1 MAEPFAVILDRD
13 GVICENL
20 PGHVRSWR
28 EFAFIPGAVEAMA
41 SLQRAGADLYI
52 ATNQSVVG
60 RGFIGANDLDRIHAK
75 MEDTLLGAGVTVRGI
90 AACIHHPIDGCNCRK
105 PATGLLV
112 TLADRFGFKLEES
125 FIVGDWIADI
135 ESGAAV
141 GAATVLVR
149 TGRGRQAEA
158 LVASGDTPVPDKI
171 ADDLIDAA
179 FWILAERGIA
189 VTSGRLDARTR
200 RTRNR

>member
-1 MAEPFAVILDRD
+1 MVEPFAVVLDRD

-41 SLQRAGADLYI
+41 SLQRAGADLYV

-60 RGFIGANDLDRIHAK
+60 RGYIGVNDLDRIHDK
-75 MEDTLLGAGVTVRGI
+75 MEETLAGAGVKVRGI
-90 AACIHHPIDGCNCRK
+90 AACIHHPIDECNCRK
-105 PATGLLV
+105 PATGLYV
-112 TLADRFGFKLEES
+112 TLADRYGFKLEES
-125 FIVGDWIADI
+125 FVVGDWIADI
-135 ESGAAV
+135 EAGAAV

-149 TGRGRQAEA
+149 TGRGRQAEG
-158 LVASGDTPVPDKI
+158 LVASGEAPVPDKI

-189 VTSGRLDARTR
+189 VTSGRLDARSR

>member
-28 EFAFIPGAVEAMA
+28 EFTFLPGVAEALS
-41 SLQRAGADLYI
+41 SLQLAGAQLYL

-60 RGFIGANDLDRIHAK
+60 RGYISIRELEGIHKK
-75 MEDTLLGAGVTVRGI
+75 MEEVLAGGGVRLRGI
-90 AACIHHPIDGCNCRK
+90 AACVHHPQDVCGCRK
-105 PATGLLV
+105 PATGMLV
-112 TLADRFGFKLEES
+112 TLADRHGFRLEEA
-125 FIVGDWIADI
+125 FVVGDWISDI
-135 ESGAAV
+135 EAGAAV

-149 TGRGRQAEA
+149 TGRGRQAEK
-158 LVASGDTPVPDKI
+158 LVASGEAPLPDKI
-171 ADDLIDAA
+171 ADDLIEAA

-200 RTRNR
+200 RTRNP

>member
-1 MAEPFAVILDRD
+1 MAEPFAVVLDRD

-20 PGHVRSWR
+20 PGYVRSWR
-28 EFAFIPGAVEAMA
+28 EFAFVPGAVEAMA
-41 SLQRAGADLYI
+41 SLQGAGADLYI

-60 RGFIGANDLDRIHAK
+60 RGYIGVNDLDRIHDK
-75 MEDTLLGAGVTVRGI
+75 MEETLAGAGVKVRGI
-90 AACIHHPIDGCNCRK
+90 ASCIHHPIDACNCRK
-105 PATGLLV
+105 PATGLYV
-112 TLADRFGFKLEES
+112 TLADRYGFKLEEA
-125 FIVGDWIADI
+125 FVVGDWISDI
-135 ESGAAV
+135 EAGAAV

-149 TGRGRQAEA
+149 TGRGRQAEG
-158 LVASGDTPVPDKI
+158 LVASGEAPVPDKI

-189 VTSGRLDARTR
+189 VTSGRLDARSR

>member
-1 MAEPFAVILDRD
+1 MAEPFAVVLDRD

-28 EFAFIPGAVEAMA
+28 DFAFIPGAVEAMA
-41 SLQRAGADLYI
+41 SLQGAGAELYI

-60 RGFIGANDLDRIHAK
+60 RGFIGVNDLERIHDK
-75 MEDTLLGAGVTVRGI
+75 MEETLAGAGVKIRGI
-90 AACIHHPIDGCNCRK
+90 AACIHHPIDECTCRK
-105 PATGLLV
+105 PATGLYV
-112 TLADRFGFKLEES
+112 TLADRYGFKLEES
-125 FIVGDWIADI
+125 FVVGDWITDI
-135 ESGAAV
+135 EAGAAI

-149 TGRGRQAEA
+149 TGRGRQAEG
-158 LVASGDTPVPDKI
+158 LVASGDAPVPDKI

>member
-1 MAEPFAVILDRD
+1 MAEPFAVVLDRD

-28 EFAFIPGAVEAMA
+28 EFAFVPGAVEAMA
-41 SLQRAGADLYI
+41 SLQRAGAQLYI

-60 RGFIGANDLDRIHAK
+60 RGFIGIKDLDQIHRK
-75 MEDTLLGAGVTVRGI
+75 MEDVLHGAGVSIAGI
-90 AACIHHPIDGCNCRK
+90 AACVHHPADACGCRK
-105 PATGLLV
+105 PATGLYV
-112 TLADRFGFKLEES
+112 TLADRYGFRLEES
-125 FIVGDWIADI
+125 FVVGDWISDI
-135 ESGAAV
+135 EAGAAV

-149 TGRGRQAEA
+149 TGRGRQAEG
-158 LVASGDTPVPDKI
+158 LVASGDAPVPDKI

>member
-1 MAEPFAVILDRD
+1 MAESFAVILDRD

-28 EFAFIPGAVEAMA
+28 DFSFLPGAVEAMA
-41 SLQRAGADLYI
+41 SLQRAGAELYV

-60 RGFIGANDLDRIHAK
+60 RGFIGVRELDQIHRK
-75 MEDTLLGAGVTVRGI
+75 MEETLHGAGVTLSGI
-90 AACIHHPIDGCNCRK
+90 AACIHHPADECGCRK

-112 TLADRFGFKLEES
+112 ALAEKYRFKLTEA
-125 FIVGDWIADI
+125 FCVGDWISDI
-135 ESGAAV
+135 EAGAAV
-141 GAATVLVR
+141 GSATVLVR
-149 TGRGRQAEA
+149 TGRGRQAEG
-158 LVASGDTPVPDKI
+158 LVASGDAPVPDKI